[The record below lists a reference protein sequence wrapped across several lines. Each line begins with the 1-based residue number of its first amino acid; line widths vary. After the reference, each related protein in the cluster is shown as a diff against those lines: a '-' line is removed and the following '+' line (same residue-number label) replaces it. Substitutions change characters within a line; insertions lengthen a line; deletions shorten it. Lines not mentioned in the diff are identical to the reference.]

1 MFEAVEAL
9 ETEERLRSEV
19 TRLRRVLIERTE
31 ALLVARK
38 ELGVLERMKRDFIA
52 LISHELRT
60 PLTSVIG
67 ISDLIQQGAYDSDDE
82 LRQMLSS
89 LGSEASRLGHFVDD
103 VIEFVQWG
111 SGLVPLRFQGFDLV
125 GCVRDATRRAM
136 EQYGEKNLE
145 LSLKTVEVLRIDGDA
160 SSIEDCF
167 VRILDNA
174 CKFSPQGGKVDVC
187 VEWVSCPGFE
197 AEGRAVVSV
206 RDQGAG
212 IPSENLHDLYKV
224 LTLCHSYQ
232 HHTRGKGLG
241 LSICREILKAHAGT
255 IRIESQG
262 AGKGCEVIVTLPR
275 TPQGS
280 QRQS

>member
-1 MFEAVEAL
+1 MFEVVEGT
-9 ETEERLRSEV
+9 ETEERLRGEV

-31 ALLVARK
+31 AHLVARK

-67 ISDLIQQGAYDSDDE
+67 ISDLAQQGAYDSPDE
-82 LRQMLSS
+82 LHQMLSS
-89 LGSEASRLGHFVDD
+89 LWGEASRLGRFVDD

-111 SGLVPLRFQGFDLV
+111 SGLVSLRIQTFDLV
-125 GCVRDATRRAM
+125 AAVRGAAQRAVA
-136 EQYGEKNLE
+136 QYADKGLE
-145 LSLKTVEVLRIDGDA
+145 LSFKTAALLSIAGDT

-167 VRILDNA
+167 FRILDNA
-174 CKFSPQGGKVDVC
+174 CKFSPPGGKVEIG

-232 HHTRGKGLG
+232 NHTRGKGLG

-255 IRIESQG
+255 IRIESPG
-262 AGKGCEVIVTLPR
+262 AGKGCEAVITLPR
-275 TPQGS
+275 SPQGS
-280 QRQS
+280 QRG